1 MRILIAMKKP
11 KESVKASEVNHET
24 RQYCV
29 TIGTNDEHGE
39 RDLRN
44 SSLAFVPSNYGPY
57 VIPRNVMAK
66 KR

>member
-11 KESVKASEVNHET
+11 KESVKASEINHET
-24 RQYCV
+24 RQYV

-44 SSLAFVPSNYGPY
+44 SSLASVPSNDGPY
-57 VIPRNVMAK
+57 VMAK